1 MKKKLIIASIAL
13 AIATISMAQV
23 SNLPS
28 PSGGEGGGPQSP
40 WTLRQCCD
48 YAVEHNIA
56 IRQQANQRDQQ
67 ALQLQTAKSSR
78 LPDLSASVGENFSFG
93 RGLTADNTYTN
104 TNTSSTNFSVGTSVP
119 LFTGFQIPNQI
130 KLNQLNLEAATAE
143 LEKAKNDICV
153 QVAQAYVQIL
163 YDMEIADVAQRQ
175 IAIDS
180 AQVARLQAL
189 LDVGRTSEAE
199 LSQQRAT
206 LAQSRLTATQAAGN
220 LRLAYL
226 ALTQL
231 LEFESPEGFS
241 VERWKVD
248 GERWRENGLTAEGI
262 LLQPSTLNPPP
273 VDAIFADALASK
285 PEIQAATLRVSAAD
299 RSIDIA
305 RAGYMPTLSFSAGL
319 GTNYYTTS
327 GFKADGFGTQL
338 KNNFSQY
345 LGFNLNIPIFN
356 RFQTRNSIRSAKIDR
371 ENQLLALDN
380 TKKTLYKE
388 IQQAWYN
395 AIAANEKLRSS
406 AQARQASADAFRLVQ
421 AKYEAGKATIT
432 EFNEAKNNYL
442 KTESDLTQARYE
454 YLYQLA
460 LLQFYR
466 GEPLQLAATG
476 L

>member
-78 LPDLSASVGENFSFG
+78 LPDLSASVGEHFSFG
-93 RGLTADNTYTN
+93 RGLTADNTYSN

-241 VERWKVD
+241 IVRPEILEMPDNSKS
-248 GERWRENGLTAEGI
+248 LGI
-262 LLQPSTLNPPP
+262 P
-273 VDAIFADALASK
+273 DEIYADALASK

-454 YLYQLA
+454 YLYQQA

-466 GEPLQLAATG
+466 GEPLQLVATG